1 MLCLL
6 SDPWGE
12 GRAQRLFLEGEWIV
26 VILPTKEKEQRVP
39 QVVL

>member
-1 MLCLL
+1 MLCLGV
-6 SDPWGE
+6 PWGE

-26 VILPTKEKEQRVP
+26 VILPTKEKEQRGW